1 MQSAPHTVIPVVVS
15 PVRRAR
21 TLPASLRD
29 LDYATW
35 HAHIAGITALT
46 TSTRPM
52 PERQEERALDLAVP
66 AARLERPAA

>member
-1 MQSAPHTVIPVVVS
+1 MQSALRTLIPVVVS

-35 HAHIAGITALT
+35 HAHIARIANPTA
-46 TSTRPM
+46 STRPM

-66 AARLERPAA
+66 AARLARPAA